1 MSGLF
6 SLIGQG
12 VSSVLGLD
20 GSVANAV
27 LGAQRLFSGTL
38 DAVSALNPFRAP
50 STPPGT
56 RAEQVEQQLVR
67 LETLLARKNGVLENS
82 LDENILLQEKLC
94 GLRQLLAKSTL
105 LEDEQLSIFGMAAAF
120 LSNRD
125 VAERLN
131 KPMPDQGLFLEN
143 LQRRL
148 AEDYHLPAPEVRQ
161 LVQEIGQL
169 TSELKWAA

>member
-6 SLIGQG
+6 SLIGEG
-12 VSSVLGLD
+12 MSNVLRLD
-20 GSVANAV
+20 GSIANAV

-38 DAVSALNPFRAP
+38 DAVSTLNPFRTP
-50 STPPGT
+50 SAPPGT

-67 LETLLARKNGVLENS
+67 LETLLARKNSILENS
-82 LDENILLQEKLC
+82 FSENFLVQEKLC
-94 GLRQLLAKSTL
+94 GLRQLLARSTL
-105 LEDEQLSIFGMAAAF
+105 LEYEQQAVFGMAATF

-125 VAERLN
+125 VAERLS
-131 KPMPDQGLFLEN
+131 KLTPDRGLFLEN
-143 LQRRL
+143 LQRSL
-148 AEDYHLPAPEVRQ
+148 AEDYHMPAPEVRQ

>member
-12 VSSVLGLD
+12 VSNVLRLD
-20 GSVANAV
+20 GSIADAV

-67 LETLLARKNGVLENS
+67 LETLLARKNSILENS
-82 LDENILLQEKLC
+82 LSDNLLLQEKLC

-105 LEDEQLSIFGMAAAF
+105 LEDEPQAVLGMAPAF
-120 LSNRD
+120 LSYRH
-125 VAERLN
+125 VADRL
-131 KPMPDQGLFLEN
+131 
-143 LQRRL
+143 
-148 AEDYHLPAPEVRQ
+148 
-161 LVQEIGQL
+161 
-169 TSELKWAA
+169 T